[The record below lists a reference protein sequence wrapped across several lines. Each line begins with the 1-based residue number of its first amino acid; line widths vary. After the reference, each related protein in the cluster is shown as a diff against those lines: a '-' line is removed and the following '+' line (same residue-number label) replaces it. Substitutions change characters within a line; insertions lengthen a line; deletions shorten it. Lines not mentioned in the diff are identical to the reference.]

1 MQYQCGNTY
10 ISGRRT
16 KRELPKAQTKRELM
30 QMKHSAKEIRAKGNI
45 ESKRDIKNK
54 IKKDGDF
61 QWQCPEKKNVDK
73 KKLAKQQKKKNAEY
87 YLCSCG
93 PPASTV
99 KTFGYSNANKGRP
112 SCLEMETKIL
122 IRYQE
127 NIYQGRCTR

>member
-45 ESKRDIKNK
+45 ESKRDIKNEK
-54 IKKDGDF
+54 NGDF

-73 KKLAKQQKKKNAEY
+73 KKFGKATEENNAEY
-87 YLCSCG
+87 
-93 PPASTV
+93 
-99 KTFGYSNANKGRP
+99 
-112 SCLEMETKIL
+112 
-122 IRYQE
+122 
-127 NIYQGRCTR
+127 